1 MSLKSIE
8 LQIAIP
14 KTFEAG
20 KLAEQKNQQ
29 SALNHQQAA
38 TQTEERMEKQR
49 STVMD
54 SAQSEK
60 TNYKDRASN
69 NGSPSGGGQKEPEE
83 EKKELYASHPYK
95 GGFVDYTG

>member
-14 KTFEAG
+14 KTFDAG
-20 KLAEQKNQQ
+20 KVTEQKNQQ

-38 TQTEERMEKQR
+38 AQTETQARKQR
-49 STVMD
+49 NTVMD

-60 TNYKDRASN
+60 MHN
-69 NGSPSGGGQKEPEE
+69 NNQQSGSGQTGDERPQTEQNQKEST
-83 EKKELYASHPYK
+83 LSHPYK
-95 GGFVDYTG
+95 GGFVDFSG